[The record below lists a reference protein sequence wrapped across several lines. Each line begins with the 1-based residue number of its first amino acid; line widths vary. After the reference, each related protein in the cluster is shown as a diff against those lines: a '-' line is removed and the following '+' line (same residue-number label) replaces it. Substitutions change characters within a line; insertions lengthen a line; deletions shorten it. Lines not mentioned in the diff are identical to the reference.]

1 MDKKIKLS
9 PSIIAS
15 NNYKSLDEA
24 KKTLELLNKCKLDMI
39 HLDVMDGKF
48 VPAKTFDFNYILEL
62 RDRTDFL
69 LDVHL
74 MVENPMADIDKYM
87 EAGADI
93 ITVHYEA
100 VKSAREMVELLKII
114 KSNGILTGVAISP
127 ETPERVLFPFLK
139 ENLIDVVLI
148 MSVHPGAC
156 GQKFMP
162 EVIEKVARI
171 SRLFP
176 KVDIAVDGGM
186 NEETAKLV
194 ASKGANIIVAGSS
207 VFGSADIVAT
217 IKNLKAIRYHR

>member
-15 NNYKSLDEA
+15 NYTSLDDVA
-24 KKTLELLNKCKLDMI
+24 VSLDILNKNKIDMV

-74 MVENPMADIDKYM
+74 MVENPNADIDKYM

-93 ITVHYEA
+93 ITFHYET
-100 VKSAREMVELLKII
+100 VGSAEEMVDLLKTI
-114 KSNGILTGVAISP
+114 KSNGILAGVAINP

-186 NEETAKLV
+186 NPETAKLV
-194 ASKGANIIVAGSS
+194 ADKGANIIVAGSS
-207 VFGSADIVAT
+207 IFNSKDIKST
-217 IKNLKAIRYHR
+217 IKQFRAIRYHR